1 MIARIRGHTSIFD
14 LNLEDR
20 CIKLKERDVRDSLNQ
35 SGAEFL
41 LEVFSQETSPV
52 DETGLGLPLFRR
64 GCRTRPAMKC
74 NSYEDFNTRFN
85 RLTGGLVQEI
95 ADVPGIVFA
104 GGSVVGTL
112 TRGAIGDVDIF
123 LTCPLE
129 QAQLALQRV
138 YNAIQTLHG
147 TNGATGRKVLVT
159 RSRCAVTFYR
169 ISDGR
174 LAALPVQVILSL
186 NESALQILSGFDIDS
201 CCFAYI
207 PGKGVFASPRGMR
220 ALRYGVNVFDSDSET
235 PTYCPRL
242 EKWDGRGYAI
252 ALPGLVYEKISQR
265 MRGSTFF
272 TLPSGDVILRADRP
286 NVSSLQVS
294 AGSGPSTVSEAVTE
308 RCRVLA
314 GFERLVAKKIGK
326 TTSLA
331 KEHCTPIVFRQNA
344 ILVWGGLAPITQD
357 HDEQEAEY
365 SATPIENVQSLLRS
379 VSARTADNGGEQGSE
394 FQWWLG
400 GAFCRSSKKP
410 VVRALNQIDA
420 DVYRRIAARSTL
432 HFVYDLVDIGTAFN
446 DLKFTLNAG
455 HSPLRDLPDE
465 LFEDT
470 FGLSKTLSFRM
481 ASKKRVAQSQTDL
494 WSVLY

>member
-129 QAQLALQRV
+129 QAQSALQHV

-147 TNGATGRKVLVT
+147 MNEATGRKILIT
-159 RSRCAVTFYR
+159 RSRCAVTIYR

-186 NESALQILSGFDIDS
+186 NESTHHLLSSFDIDS

-220 ALRYGVNVFDSDSET
+220 SLRYGVNVFDSDAET
-235 PTYCPRL
+235 ATYCPRL
-242 EKWDGRGYAI
+242 EKWDKRGYAI
-252 ALPGLVYEKISQR
+252 ALPGLIPEKISQQ
-265 MRGSTFF
+265 MRGARFF
-272 TLPSGDVILRADRP
+272 TLPSGDVILREDRP
-286 NVSSLQVS
+286 NVSSVQVS
-294 AGSGPSTVSEAVTE
+294 VGSGQSTVSEAVTE
-308 RCRVLA
+308 RCRVLV
-314 GFERLVAKKIGK
+314 GFERLVAKKIGQ

-331 KEHCTPIVFRQNA
+331 KEQCTPIVFRQNV
-344 ILVWGGLAPITQD
+344 ILVWGGGSSAND
-357 HDEQEAEY
+357 REEQEEY
-365 SATPIENVQSLLRS
+365 SATPIEHVQSLLRN
-379 VSARTADNGGEQGSE
+379 VSSRTADEEQASE

-400 GAFCRSSKKP
+400 GAFSRSSKKP
-410 VVRALNQIDA
+410 VVRALSQIDE
-420 DVYRRIAARSTL
+420 DVYRRIASRSTL
-432 HFVYDLVDIGTAFN
+432 HFC
-446 DLKFTLNAG
+446 
-455 HSPLRDLPDE
+455 LRL
-465 LFEDT
+465 
-470 FGLSKTLSFRM
+470 G
-481 ASKKRVAQSQTDL
+481 
-494 WSVLY
+494 